1 MVSTRSSMSKVERD
15 DNRLII
21 VVTGANSGFGLGLC
35 QQLLANLSLPPDAE
49 IPASKPQSTALPPS
63 LQYLLH
69 RPPSET
75 TTHIP
80 SPPPTLTLI
89 LACRSE
95 KKAIEAR
102 EILLKKHTKDLE
114 DRKRRG
120 DRVRE
125 GWTDGLRVVWEGVD
139 ADSPGGKNG
148 VLAFC
153 ERLKERHPHLTA
165 LFLNA
170 GMGAFSGLSYWEFFK
185 QTVQEGMIV
194 AMSQPRYQYEFKGA
208 MTEDGERGLV
218 WSTNVLAPYIMA
230 RELAPLLRQSPTTLP
245 FSPRIVYTSSLTSFY
260 HKLDKDPLD
269 DYQLIEQEHSYSA
282 SKYMGDVVMCE
293 LDREFNENVNTDHDT
308 IGASALSE
316 GHGRSHGKQ
325 REERSLRV
333 LTADPGCVTTNFFS
347 KGLGALAWWVNV
359 KWVFYW
365 LAFYLCRLVGSPWH
379 PVYADQG
386 ALPLIYASLIPD
398 EYIPPA
404 NKVPAPRFSA
414 ISERWGRTK
423 VGYGEVD
430 RWEEGLNIGKGVIE
444 RCEVIRK
451 EWRRKEGLE

>member
-1 MVSTRSSMSKVERD
+1 MVATRSSTSKVERD
-15 DNRLII
+15 DNRMIV

-35 QQLLANLSLPPDAE
+35 HQLLSNLSLPPGSD

-69 RPPSET
+69 QPPSET

-95 KKAIEAR
+95 QKANEAR
-102 EILLKKHTKDLE
+102 AILLKRHLKDLE
-114 DRKRRG
+114 NRKKRG
-120 DRVRE
+120 EKVRE
-125 GWTDGLRVVWEGVD
+125 GWTEGLRLVWEGAD
-139 ADSPGGKNG
+139 LDSPGGKNG

-153 ERLKERHPHLTA
+153 ERLKERYPHITTLC
-165 LFLNA
+165 LNA
-170 GMGAFSGLSYWEFFK
+170 GMGAWSGLNYWAFFK
-185 QTVQEGMIV
+185 QIVQEGMPL
-194 AMSQPRYQYEFKGA
+194 AMSQPRYQNENKGA
-208 MTEDGERGLV
+208 MSRDGERGLV

-230 RELAPLLRQSPTTLP
+230 RELAPLLRNSPSNLP
-245 FSPRIVYTSSLTSFY
+245 FSPRVIYTSSLTSFY
-260 HKLDKDPLD
+260 DKLNKDPYE
-269 DYQLIEQEHSYSA
+269 DYQLIEYENSYSA

-293 LDREFNENVNTDHDT
+293 LDREFNVNNDVNGESETHDKE
-308 IGASALSE
+308 AE
-316 GHGRSHGKQ
+316 GR
-325 REERSLRV
+325 RSLRV
-333 LTADPGCVTTNFFS
+333 ITADPGCVTTNFFS
-347 KGLGALAWWVNV
+347 SGLGALAWWANV

-365 LAFYLCRLVGSPWH
+365 LAFYICRLVGSPWH

-404 NKVPAPRFSA
+404 TQVPAPRFSVIA
-414 ISERWGRTK
+414 ERWGRTK

-430 RWEEGLNIGKGVIE
+430 RWEEGLSIGKGVVE

-451 EWRRKEGLE
+451 EWRRKQGLE